1 MGIPRIG
8 LTCDLDPDWG
18 RIIMREAYCQ
28 AILAAGGLPVLLPV
42 VTPEAVPGY
51 LGLIEGLVLTGGGDI
66 QPSFFGAGTTA
77 ILHKVLPQRDAFEL
91 ALTRAALAAGKPIL
105 AICRGI
111 QVLNVAA
118 GGDLYQDIPA
128 EIPGALNHDQEQP
141 RHQPSHRLATIPG
154 TRLAGLLG
162 PEAQVN
168 SLHHQAVR
176 RLGEGLRIAATAPD
190 GVIEGLEGQGPNVVL
205 GVQWHPEDLY
215 PGDGRQKALFE
226 YFVEAIGG

>member
-1 MGIPRIG
+1 MGTPRIG
-8 LTCDLDPDWG
+8 LTCDLDPDRR
-18 RIIMREAYCQ
+18 RIILREAYCQ

-42 VTPEAVPGY
+42 VAPEAVPGY
-51 LGLIEGLVLTGGGDI
+51 LALIEGLVLTGGGDI
-66 QPSFFGAGTTA
+66 EPSFFGAGTTS
-77 ILHKVLPQRDAFEL
+77 ILHKVLPQRDAYEL
-91 ALTRAALAAGKPIL
+91 ALTRAALAKGKTIL

-128 EIPGALNHDQEQP
+128 EVPGALNHSQEQP
-141 RHQPSHRLATIPG
+141 RHRPSHRIATVPG

-176 RLGEGLRIAATAPD
+176 RLGAGLRVAATAPD
-190 GVIEGLEGQGPNVVL
+190 GVIEGIEGQGQNMVL

-215 PGDGRQKALFE
+215 TGDDCQKTLFE
-226 YFVEAIGG
+226 YFVEMARG